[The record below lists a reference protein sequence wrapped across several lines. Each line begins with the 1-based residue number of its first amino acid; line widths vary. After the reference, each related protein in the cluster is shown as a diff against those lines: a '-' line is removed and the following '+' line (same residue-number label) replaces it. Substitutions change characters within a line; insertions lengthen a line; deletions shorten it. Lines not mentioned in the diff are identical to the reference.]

1 MLLAGDIGG
10 TKTVLALY
18 DDSGGLLKQER
29 EASLPSQA
37 HPTFDGIL
45 DAFYQGGPR
54 PPLRAACFGV
64 AGPVMNGQVRTTNL
78 PWLLDETALATALG
92 AGCVKLLND
101 LEAAAF
107 GMLYLPD
114 SEMVPIN
121 PKAQPRRKGN
131 IAIVAAGT
139 GLGEAILYW
148 DNQRYH
154 PIATEG
160 GHTDFAPQN
169 EQEIALLRFLQK
181 KYNGHVSYERL
192 LSGMGVTNLFE
203 YLRQTGAHAETPELK
218 KRLAQGG
225 DPNPVIGE
233 LGFAGTDPLCVA
245 TLEMFAHLYGVECG
259 NLALKCLATGGV
271 FVGGG
276 IAPRYLSLFLRGHFL
291 SGFTDKGRFR
301 PLMESLPVLVCTN
314 PRAPLVGAAQYAAR
328 MN

>member
-18 DDSGGLLKQER
+18 DDSGGLLRQER
-29 EASLPSQA
+29 EASFPSQA
-37 HPTFDGIL
+37 YATFDGIL
-45 DAFYQGGPR
+45 DAFFQGGPR
-54 PPLRAACFGV
+54 PPLRSACFGV
-64 AGPVMNGQVRTTNL
+64 AGPVLDGQVRTTNL
-78 PWLLDETALATALG
+78 PWLLDETALATALS

-114 SEMVPIN
+114 AEMVPIN
-121 PKAQPRRKGN
+121 PRAKPRRKGN

-160 GHTDFAPQN
+160 GHTDFAPQG
-169 EQEIALLRFLQK
+169 EMEIELLRFLQK

-203 YLRQTGAHAETPELK
+203 FLRQTGSYAETPELK
-218 KRLAQGG
+218 KRLAHGG

-233 LGFAGTDPLCVA
+233 LGFNGTDPLCVA
-245 TLEMFAHLYGVECG
+245 TLELFAHLYGVECG
-259 NLALKCLATGGV
+259 NLALKCLAIGGV

-276 IAPRYLSLFLRGHFL
+276 IAPRYLSLFTRGSFLR
-291 SGFTDKGRFR
+291 GFTDKGRFR
-301 PLMESLPVLVCTN
+301 TLMESLPVLVCTN
-314 PRAPLVGAAQYAAR
+314 PRAPLVGAAQYASR